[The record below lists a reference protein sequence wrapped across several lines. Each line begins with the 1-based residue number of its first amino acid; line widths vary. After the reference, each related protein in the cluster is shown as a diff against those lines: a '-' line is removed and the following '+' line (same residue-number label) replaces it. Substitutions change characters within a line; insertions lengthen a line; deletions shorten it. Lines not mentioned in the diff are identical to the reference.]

1 MPALQDKT
9 VLIIG
14 RGSGI
19 ALIQDRGRVAAAGLH
34 PDDLAEA
41 YRGTDIG
48 IEHVYVTDEPSIAA
62 PAALTD
68 GFLTGV
74 SIPVDGGEHLV

>member
-1 MPALQDKT
+1 

-19 ALIQDRGRVAAAGLH
+19 AGAMVLAG
-34 PDDLAEA
+34 A
-41 YRGTDIG
+41 YRGSDIG
-48 IEHVYVTDEPSIAA
+48 IEHVDVADESSIAA
-62 PAALTD
+62 LTALSNA
-68 GFLTGV
+68 FLTGV

>member
-14 RGSGI
+14 RGCGI
-19 ALIQDRGRVAAAGLH
+19 ARAMA
-34 PDDLAEA
+34 LAEA
-41 YRGTDIG
+41 YRGSDIG
-48 IEHVYVTDEPSIAA
+48 IEHVDVTDESSIAA
-62 PAALTD
+62 LTALIN

-74 SIPVDGGEHLV
+74 SIPVDGGEHHV